1 MKSRVNIPST
11 IEEVK
16 RMPDPLIMV
25 GLKYTPSRWL
35 TPVIPYLINMGL
47 TTWNP
52 FLRFCGLHPFYNKLT
67 PHYNELFRKLFGE
80 PIEPFPGIPTCV
92 ILDSEQELQEFV
104 A

>member
-1 MKSRVNIPST
+1 
-11 IEEVK
+11 
-16 RMPDPLIMV
+16 MPDPLIMV
-25 GLKYTPSRWL
+25 GLKYMPSRWL

-52 FLRFCGLHPFYNKLT
+52 FLRFCGSHPYYSKLT

-80 PIEPFPGIPTCV
+80 PVQGVVTCV
-92 ILDSEQELQEFV
+92 ILDSEQELQGFV